1 MDAMV
6 EPRQLQNTK
15 QKTQRR
21 QKKMKT
27 KHGQSQKLVSPE
39 KKRGQS
45 GAEQLISKQ
54 VKTPCCS
61 VAPSAPAIPQYTP
74 EKPMLNAA
82 FCLC

>member
-1 MDAMV
+1 MRWLSPDSCKI
-6 EPRQLQNTK
+6 QNK
-15 QKTQRR
+15 KHSNDK
-21 QKKMKT
+21 KKMKT